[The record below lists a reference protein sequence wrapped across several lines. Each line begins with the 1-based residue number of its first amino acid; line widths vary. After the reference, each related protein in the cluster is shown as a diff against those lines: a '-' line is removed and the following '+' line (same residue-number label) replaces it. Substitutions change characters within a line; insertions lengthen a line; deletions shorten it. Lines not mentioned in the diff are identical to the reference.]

1 MSTVF
6 GVTIVLYVEKQFQH
20 SVKLFN
26 AKLCKN
32 HGTHAITRN
41 NRRKIQVSRF
51 DYKAFLLQSH

>member
-1 MSTVF
+1 MSIVF

-32 HGTHAITRN
+32 HGTHAIRECSLFITGVGTEE
-41 NRRKIQVSRF
+41 KLI
-51 DYKAFLLQSH
+51 